1 MQAGTLERRA
11 NATKEEAVSDFKAA
25 APRKRG
31 RPKGGEVKLA
41 ILRAAN
47 ELLES
52 EGYSG
57 FTIEAVA
64 ARSGAA
70 RSSIYRWWP
79 NRAALA
85 IAGFLSETA
94 PKIAYGRSGS
104 VTRDMRRQLMTV
116 ADVYS
121 GKVGRT
127 IAALVAHG
135 QGDVE
140 AMQALMVGYVIPRR
154 EEAKRILRI
163 GTQSGELRADLDL
176 DVAVDALYGP
186 IWYRILVPHTPL
198 SREWAGRLADQ
209 VMEGFLAR

>member
-1 MQAGTLERRA
+1 MTAG
-11 NATKEEAVSDFKAA
+11 AT

-31 RPKGGEVKLA
+31 RPKGDEVKLA

-47 ELLES
+47 DLLES

-70 RSSIYRWWP
+70 RSTIYRWWP

-104 VTRDMRRQLMTV
+104 AAADIRKQLMTV

-127 IAALVAHG
+127 IAALVAQG
-135 QGDVE
+135 QGDHE
-140 AMQALMVGYVIPRR
+140 ALQALLSGYVVPRR
-154 EEAKRILRI
+154 EEAKRILRA
-163 GTQSGELRADLDL
+163 GLQSGELRADLDV

-186 IWYRILVPHTPL
+186 IWYRILVPHAPL
-198 SREWAGRLADQ
+198 SREWASRLAEH
-209 VMEGFLAR
+209 VMGGLLARS